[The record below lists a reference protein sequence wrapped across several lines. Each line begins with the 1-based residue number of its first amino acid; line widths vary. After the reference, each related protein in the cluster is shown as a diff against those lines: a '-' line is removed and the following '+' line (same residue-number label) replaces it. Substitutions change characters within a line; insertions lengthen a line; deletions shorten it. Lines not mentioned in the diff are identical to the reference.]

1 MLNFSACPVNDTTP
15 SLDEYIE
22 CSPGTKSFWDK
33 KYGYPIST
41 TDFSEI
47 TSNLKRFALFLK
59 DI

>member
-1 MLNFSACPVNDTTP
+1 MFNLSACPENDTIP
-15 SLDEYIE
+15 FLYEAMQ
-22 CSPGTKSFWDK
+22 CSPRTKPYWDQ
-33 KYGYPIST
+33 KYGYSIST